1 MKALKRRHIA
11 ILLFVVYLATVAYLC
26 FLKPGSIPALR
37 QFVFGIPTDKV
48 IHFIMFL
55 PYPLLAYISFRPDCK
70 GIGAEL
76 FVLAAILVAGA
87 VMAMG
92 VERLQIAAGRNYDIK
107 DFYANLAG
115 MGTGAAVT
123 SAYLFLQQKKA

>member
-1 MKALKRRHIA
+1 MKALKRRHMA
-11 ILLFVVYLATVAYLC
+11 IVLFAVYLATVAYLC
-26 FLKPGSIPALR
+26 FLKPGSIPILR
-37 QFVFGIPTDKV
+37 QFIFGVPTDKV

-55 PYPLLAYISFRPDCK
+55 PYPLLAYISFRPDGK
-70 GIGAEL
+70 GIAAEI
-76 FVLAAILVAGA
+76 FVFATILVAGA

-115 MGTGAAVT
+115 IGAGAAIT
-123 SAYLFLQQKKA
+123 AAYLSLQHRKA